1 MSDTDDPSRW
11 PPVPPPSPRSGCLT
25 ALMVLA
31 GIVLLLPGLCTLI
44 IGAGQLS
51 NPNVAPIAAI
61 TFSIG
66 LIGLILIV
74 AAIVRR

>member
-1 MSDTDDPSRW
+1 
-11 PPVPPPSPRSGCLT
+11 
-25 ALMVLA
+25 MVLA